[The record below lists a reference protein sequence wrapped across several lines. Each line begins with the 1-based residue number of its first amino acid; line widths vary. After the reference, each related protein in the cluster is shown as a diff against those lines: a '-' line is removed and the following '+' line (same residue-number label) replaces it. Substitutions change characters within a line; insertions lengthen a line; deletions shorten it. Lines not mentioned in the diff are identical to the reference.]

1 MKKIL
6 FVIESLSGGGA
17 EKVLT
22 TLIKNIDKKNFSIT
36 VLTVIN
42 TGVYLNVIEKFCV
55 LKYML
60 PAYTDLNSPISK
72 LKYRT
77 KYKQIYS
84 WPIEKVY
91 KKYITEQYDVEVAFV
106 EGFATKLIAASSNP
120 HSKKICWIHI
130 DMESNPYADSYFRTL
145 DEEKKTYQKYNYI
158 IGVSQSV
165 KKVFE
170 KKFALPDSVRVIY
183 NPIDKNEIIKKASR
197 EQVKKP
203 KQTTLISIGRL
214 VKQKGYDRLIRS
226 LANLKDYNFEY
237 KLWILG
243 EGSERKALEELI
255 EKEQLRDRVYL
266 FGFQENPYSWLN
278 AADVFICSSR
288 AEGYSLAIAE
298 AMTLG
303 KPVLS
308 VECSGPN
315 EILNNGEFGKMVDNT
330 DEDLEKMLLQLFDG
344 SIDLKKYASLAIK
357 RTSFFE
363 LRHVVQQV
371 ENLFYDS

>member
-22 TLIKNIDKKNFSIT
+22 TLIKNIDKTKFSIT
-36 VLTVIN
+36 VLTVVN
-42 TGVYLNVIEKFCV
+42 TGVYLNVIEESCA

-60 PAYTDLNSPISK
+60 PAYTDLKSPISK
-72 LKYRT
+72 LGYRIN
-77 KYKQIYS
+77 YKQIYS

-91 KKYITEQYDVEVAFV
+91 KKYITEQYDVEIAFI

-145 DEEKKTYQKYNYI
+145 DEEKKTYQKYDHI

-170 KKFALPDSVRVIY
+170 KKFDLPDSVRVIY
-183 NPIDKNEIIKKASR
+183 NPIDKNEIIEKASK
-197 EQVKKP
+197 EQVQKSKEL
-203 KQTTLISIGRL
+203 TLISIGRL

-226 LANLKDYNFEY
+226 LANLKNYNFEY

-255 EKEQLRDRVYL
+255 EEEQLSDRVYL

-278 AADVFICSSR
+278 VADVFICSSR

-315 EILNNGEFGKMVDNT
+315 EILNNGEFGKMVANT

-363 LRHVVQQV
+363 LRYVVQQV
-371 ENLFYDS
+371 ENLFL